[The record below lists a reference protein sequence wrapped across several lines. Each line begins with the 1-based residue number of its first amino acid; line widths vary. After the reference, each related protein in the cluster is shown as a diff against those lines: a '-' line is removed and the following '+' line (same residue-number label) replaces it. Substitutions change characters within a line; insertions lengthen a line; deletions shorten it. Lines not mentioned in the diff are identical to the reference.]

1 VTTKTGNKIN
11 GLGLIAIAVLLF
23 SGCASTGTVS
33 SAGDSEQTISGDS
46 GSTAEATAATA
57 ATAEGVVAA
66 TEDAGAKP
74 KKPKLIC
81 TKERVTGSH
90 RTTRVCRT
98 AEQEAERRENDQKA
112 IGDLLSTPGG
122 GSQG

>member
-1 VTTKTGNKIN
+1 
-11 GLGLIAIAVLLF
+11 
-23 SGCASTGTVS
+23 
-33 SAGDSEQTISGDS
+33 
-46 GSTAEATAATA
+46 
-57 ATAEGVVAA
+57 VVAA